1 MSTSSATKTNRRG
14 RTRLSLCV
22 PLLVKSL
29 DSDLKF
35 ETIADTLDIS
45 SSGALLRSP
54 FHIPAGILLRL
65 DVLSGDQ
72 IMHGRVVRSQKNGRR
87 GFLVRVELLIQSGNC
102 WRLISPPADWN
113 PFASSRSDNDW
124 VWFG

>member
-1 MSTSSATKTNRRG
+1 
-14 RTRLSLCV
+14 V